1 MNQHAAPPEFAMSFT
16 QEAVRLECRDGTGWQ
31 SLGQARFAGGD
42 LAAVLNSLREEAGG
56 QAGELDTVL
65 VIPDDQIL
73 YTVLTVPF
81 GSDTVATIARALEAS
96 TPYGA
101 DDLAFDWCPAAN
113 GDIETLRVAAVA
125 RRTLDEAED
134 FARAQGFRPS
144 GFQARPGD
152 DRFDGHPDF
161 GPSRLV
167 QEQFNRRPFS
177 APDLTQARVTAPVIE
192 VEATSTPA
200 PAAPVVSRI
209 TPHVVIAPVVTAA
222 AAPVEATAADT
233 ARAAVIRHGQ
243 TPPLS
248 AKRLSPRAEAVHTR
262 AAAARLNRTDAP
274 AAAASAPGLAERLR
288 RLDPAR
294 LPVMV
299 GGLAFLLV
307 MALLFLGR
315 PAPDQQIAQAPV
327 AATEVVPEPAPAPE
341 PVAEPA
347 AALPT
352 TPAPEAAQPDALDI
366 ALAEALA
373 QARVTTPEPAQ
384 AQQPASPEPTAAAP
398 EATAPSALLPASPP
412 TTQAADP
419 ASPPPAQAPQLVDP
433 ARMAGPN
440 LPADPEPQETAAA
453 EPVAQQPAPPPAA
466 PAAPAPSAEAAA
478 AATQAARLASS
489 ARPPRATPAAASAP
503 AAPDPR
509 PTVPDNPLPYQAQQ
523 RPDAAPVTASRPPAR
538 PAAPPARPA
547 EATAA
552 PATAAPATPAP
563 VAARPPSAPPAP
575 APRPAQPEAAAA
587 QSAPAQATPAQATPA
602 QTPAAR
608 PPSRPDRLSLLEEG
622 SRVED
627 AQPRRLTAAERA
639 LIEAQLRDLRTA
651 QAGAAPLSE
660 AERGLVFQLADARPT
675 RKPVSVRAPSQQAV
689 QDAVAEAVSAPR
701 PSARASTAAA
711 VIAPRAEA
719 PAASAPA
726 AAGTISRSARPASR
740 PGNRTVAAAP
750 SGADVEQAIA
760 SAIGSSTATPG
771 AVALTALTSSQVPP
785 RRAGGAAAVA
795 AAAGA
800 VAAPTNAMVA
810 AAPAAA
816 ALAPSSP
823 DLRAAAEA
831 QSAEAAMAE
840 QRRMDAELQ
849 AQAEAR
855 ARNQAAADARA
866 DAQARAQAEAR
877 ARAQAEAEARAA
889 ASRNQQ
895 YRPPE
900 VDSEP
905 DVVAA
910 VPQNAIGN
918 AGASATVKDGIQLNS
933 TQIIG
938 TVGAGQASRALV
950 RLSNGRVLTLRIGDR
965 INGGTITAIGDS
977 RITYQKQGRAHALGV
992 LNGQ

>member
-1 MNQHAAPPEFAMSFT
+1 MSFT

-81 GSDTVATIARALEAS
+81 GSDTAATIARALEAS

-192 VEATSTPA
+192 VEATSPPA

-347 AALPT
+347 AALPA
-352 TPAPEAAQPDALDI
+352 TPAPEAAQPDAQPDALDI

-398 EATAPSALLPASPP
+398 AAAQEAAAPSALLPASPP

-419 ASPPPAQAPQLVDP
+419 ASPPPAQAAQLVDP

-575 APRPAQPEAAAA
+575 APRPTQPEATAA
-587 QSAPAQATPAQATPA
+587 QSTPAQATPAQATPA
-602 QTPAAR
+602 QTPAVR

-771 AVALTALTSSQVPP
+771 AVALTALTSSQIPP